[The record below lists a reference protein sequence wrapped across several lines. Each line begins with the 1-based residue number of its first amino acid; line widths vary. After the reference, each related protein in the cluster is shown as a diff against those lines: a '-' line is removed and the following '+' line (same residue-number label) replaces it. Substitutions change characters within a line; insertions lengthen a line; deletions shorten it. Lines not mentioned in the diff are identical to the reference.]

1 MPCKCQHDEFCTC
14 IFAISRIV
22 LCLDYSV
29 ETVLYLN
36 LRIGRESM
44 NRPVLTSELT
54 PEKTSTVLDDI
65 STPGILDYRQVP
77 LIDVEE

>member
-1 MPCKCQHDEFCTC
+1 MNEFCTQSC
-14 IFAISRIV
+14 AISRHV
-22 LCLDYSV
+22 LCFDYSL

-36 LRIGRESM
+36 LRIGKESM
-44 NRPVLTSELT
+44 NYPVLESDLT